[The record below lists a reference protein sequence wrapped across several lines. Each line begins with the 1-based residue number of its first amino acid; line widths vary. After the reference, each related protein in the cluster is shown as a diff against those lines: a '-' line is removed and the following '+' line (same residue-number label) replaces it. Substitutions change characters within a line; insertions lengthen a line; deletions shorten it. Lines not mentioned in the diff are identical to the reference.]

1 MFVLLVE
8 QFLIRVSV
16 VKIAYQFKIRT
27 RTSAEK
33 AEKKSAA
40 ICVICGSIAVVLI
53 MQNKIYCEDAKAQRT
68 AKKNNS
74 NF

>member
-1 MFVLLVE
+1 
-8 QFLIRVSV
+8 
-16 VKIAYQFKIRT
+16 
-27 RTSAEK
+27 
-33 AEKKSAA
+33 
-40 ICVICGSIAVVLI
+40 LI